1 MKENG
6 DFVRPEEENLTEISE
21 EHRNKS
27 WSSNTQGIKE
37 LNFLNNMRLTIRTEP
52 IAGCQEGK
60 ILK

>member
-1 MKENG
+1 M
-6 DFVRPEEENLTEISE
+6 RPKEENLTEISE

-52 IAGCQEGK
+52 IAGCQEEK